1 MILEKYLE
9 IAYGLKEKQWSKI
22 LQGSILSLLYYLV
35 YFSLLRLCKDKIL
48 NKGKFFKS
56 MAETIIAKFF
66 IVMPHFQIRLN

>member
-56 MAETIIAKFF
+56 MAEIGKGD
-66 IVMPHFQIRLN
+66 QELEKRLDQKELT